1 MGSAW
6 WGCICKCL
14 GMLSMQCQQRS
25 IIQRTNV
32 LKMWTNLNDNVRARA
47 ALWQEMVQ
55 HVSSPFWQHRLRQLP
70 FIQLVVPSSL
80 CGPFGSSVGG
90 EVSVIC
96 VPFGPTLLFPTVG
109 HRCESAHYQAMGLFC
124 GLWHCCPTLVWPMVF
139 EQAGATAADNYC
151 IHSD

>member
-1 MGSAW
+1 
-6 WGCICKCL
+6 
-14 GMLSMQCQQRS
+14 
-25 IIQRTNV
+25 
-32 LKMWTNLNDNVRARA
+32 MWTNLNDNVRARA
-47 ALWQEMVQ
+47 ALWQEMLQ

-90 EVSVIC
+90 GGVSDLCAIWANPIIPNC
-96 VPFGPTLLFPTVG
+96 GTW
-109 HRCESAHYQAMGLFC
+109 CESAHYQAMGLFC

>member
-1 MGSAW
+1 MGSVW

-25 IIQRTNV
+25 KIQRTNV

-109 HRCESAHYQAMGLFC
+109 HGVNQHTIRPWDSSVGC
-124 GLWHCCPTLVWPMVF
+124 G
-139 EQAGATAADNYC
+139 TAALP
-151 IHSD
+151 